1 MRLIGNAVRICSSPL
16 YCECLCGSGVAA
28 QGPTVFCNATGE
40 LPGRRILK
48 KPGDLPYSVKP
59 LFSVEKSCVIV
70 ENIKVF
76 RRDTIIEKRRG
87 PCFFVFIIG
96 RFEKTKMRGKLR

>member
-16 YCECLCGSGVAA
+16 YCECLCGSDVEASDL
-28 QGPTVFCNATGE
+28 TVFYNA
-40 LPGRRILK
+40 
-48 KPGDLPYSVKP
+48 VKP

>member
-76 RRDTIIEKRRG
+76 RRDTIIERDVSPVFLYLSSADLKKRKCEG
-87 PCFFVFIIG
+87 S
-96 RFEKTKMRGKLR
+96 